1 MSTTLRELSEVLV
14 TSLPSKIPNPLA
26 GTRSCFRIVYP
37 DSSDGRGH
45 YLGRDL
51 GDVVISGTT
60 FQAKGDDGRGGLASE
75 PQTLPLQGHNT
86 ERMLGDFQFVIGDFV
101 ECAILP
107 PLEDGS
113 VMPTITSSFRPI
125 GGPGIIGDG
134 RASGDSGSGRPGRDA
149 GRGEPI
155 PLGHWSSSTFANHL
169 PPKEYH
175 GHIEGVDISWTPRA
189 VSRLPAD
196 ALLYGENELDLKA
209 ATESVVHASARRH
222 NQTRAVILYGLIH
235 ALITNIRCSN
245 RLIEGHSIQL
255 PPLPIA

>member
-1 MSTTLRELSEVLV
+1 M
-14 TSLPSKIPNPLA
+14 
-26 GTRSCFRIVYP
+26 YP

-86 ERMLGDFQFVIGDFV
+86 ERRLGDFQFVIGDFV

-113 VMPTITSSFRPI
+113 VMPTITS
-125 GGPGIIGDG
+125 
-134 RASGDSGSGRPGRDA
+134 
-149 GRGEPI
+149 
-155 PLGHWSSSTFANHL
+155 
-169 PPKEYH
+169 
-175 GHIEGVDISWTPRA
+175 
-189 VSRLPAD
+189 
-196 ALLYGENELDLKA
+196 
-209 ATESVVHASARRH
+209 
-222 NQTRAVILYGLIH
+222 TRAVILYVLIH
-235 ALITNIRCSN
+235 VLITNIRCSN

>member
-1 MSTTLRELSEVLV
+1 M
-14 TSLPSKIPNPLA
+14 
-26 GTRSCFRIVYP
+26 YP

-75 PQTLPLQGHNT
+75 PQALGRNT
-86 ERMLGDFQFVIGDFV
+86 ERMLRDFQFVIGDFV

-222 NQTRAVILYGLIH
+222 NQTRAVILYVLIH
-235 ALITNIRCSN
+235 VLITNIRCSN